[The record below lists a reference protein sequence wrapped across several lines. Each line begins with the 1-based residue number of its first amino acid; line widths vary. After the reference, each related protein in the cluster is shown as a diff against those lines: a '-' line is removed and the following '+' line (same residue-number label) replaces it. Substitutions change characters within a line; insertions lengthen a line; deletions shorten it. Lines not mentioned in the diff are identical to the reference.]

1 MDVGDWPDDC
11 LVGTKLP
18 MLLVLSPMLGLDVRE
33 GMGWV
38 NGELYADCIPDFLA
52 SSAPIICDCL
62 TFY

>member
-38 NGELYADCIPDFLA
+38 NGEL
-52 SSAPIICDCL
+52 
-62 TFY
+62 